1 MATSDTDTAPSAS
14 AAPDSSASVASLADT
29 EPDASPLSETHPTP
43 TAAGLVALNTPN
55 ASTAIHTPDADGW
68 VTCGTLR
75 VKGGTY
81 GTDFIYYPDLF
92 QYPKEDGTVVNY
104 GFAGYNGTVKSD
116 LILVLSEKSLSFKN
130 AEGTNTIDGR
140 SPNAAMTSIFIA
152 PGNHADLTLAG
163 VNINTTPNSNGS
175 SNIPINIMTNVYDA
189 ASGTWAKS
197 SEEVRNR
204 TSLHLTLAD
213 GTANYLAVN
222 EINMPAIRCGEGS
235 DLTIDDAE
243 RNVDA
248 SGNPVTPVGAV
259 INRDTTLASGKKLK
273 AGEPHTTLD
282 SANPGSLEVWGGQ
295 QCAAIGGAHEEDG
308 GTMTFNGGTI
318 TSHAW
323 TGNDWLETGAAIG
336 GGTWGRGTD
345 GALTFNSGTLNAVG
359 NYHTS
364 GIGSGCGAKYN
375 FTYDYTIAPDHIP
388 CDSRQSGNIVFLNGW
403 YYGMENVRA
412 GNITIN
418 GGFVKSTGFEHSSGF
433 GNSCASTPNTGGVIR
448 ITGGTLYP
456 TVTSS
461 EGFPDFNAD
470 GGHVII
476 TGGSVYTNGSFKGI
490 GGTAWGN
497 DAWSAEG
504 YNPND
509 PDDPNKVFMVT
520 IDLSADLRAAGEAG
534 DNLIESWNLKV
545 GGEDYPYG
553 APTQLLDGKLYLWLP
568 KSATKQT
575 VSVDLSYRGKDGQPH
590 PFDTLFRNPGQVDQ
604 LKRYEDFELP
614 KEYLAGLV
622 KPYDGR
628 PFKTYEITPEHP
640 LRTPEV
646 LSRDEE
652 GNPTEYRWLTNTDDV
667 VYRYRLY
674 DKRNGAPIGDEVDS
688 GRDMPVNVGV
698 MKFTMVSR
706 EYSGSSDPAL
716 ADFANGYWGHR
727 ATGWC
732 EITPIPSQVH
742 DVAATWADEGDAALQ
757 PGANEHPSNQ
767 RITVSAVIGRGE
779 TVDGKPLAA
788 DRSNAT
794 APTCK
799 APQGRV
805 QLFVDGEPVGEPVE
819 LLFDTKLDRNG
830 NVLTDPSGN
839 PVPDNAGTANAAVV
853 PNGSGGTETRFT
865 YTFTPSEADW
875 LVPGVG
881 EAGKHQVSLQFLP
894 PSAEQQKAGA
904 TANYLE
910 SADPA
915 KDPSAPSAEVVIE
928 PIDPNPTVTPAADPD
943 CKDPD
948 FPAPSVETG
957 PGEPDD
963 PAADPSEPGD
973 KNYHGSITTTWGEP
987 SEDNPHPGRVTLSIK
1002 TPSTGKIS
1010 VTDASGNVFTA
1021 DFLKGADGRPV
1032 RGEDGTYTLVL
1043 DPTAV
1048 GRGQLTF
1055 RQEPNGAYTGST
1067 WVYDVTV
1074 NPDVTV
1080 APAPGLSKEAEN
1092 LTHPDG
1098 PTQPGDRIR
1107 YTITAANGAT
1117 GSLWTDVVIRDPLPA
1132 CLELDEDSVR
1142 LDNPRGGV
1150 AGKALAKA
1158 PLVAA
1163 SDVGKFALATTGADG
1178 RRVLTV
1184 PAGDV
1189 PGGAT
1194 ATVTFECTVA
1204 IDAAGEGAAA
1214 ADLANIAEATGTRP
1228 DPTDPDNP
1236 MPDPDRP
1243 GQPLPINPDP
1253 TDPVTPPGPGRV
1265 MPADPAITLT
1275 KTVENLTTPS
1285 ASVTR
1290 IGDRLLYTV
1299 TLANTGAANSCLVGA
1314 VISDPLP
1321 VGIEPAAGTIQ
1332 LAVNG
1337 GAPVPVPDG
1346 AYDRGTRTIAVTC
1359 GDLWGG
1365 GSAVLAFE
1373 VIVEAA
1379 ALGQNSANIAH
1390 AHGGIPS
1397 EDPGSVPLGPDP
1409 GKPTEPPADEPIA
1422 SSDPAEPPT
1431 IIPDDP
1437 GRDDL
1442 SIAKTAENA
1451 SRDDGTTHVGDTVR
1465 YRIVLANSGPATG
1478 WMDAVIRDDVPHGL
1492 EPIAGTI
1499 RLALPDGRE
1508 VTVDD
1513 EAYDP
1518 ATRILAVAVGHLYGG
1533 QEATLS
1539 FDALVT
1545 KDALDTDIGNI
1556 GTGYGTPPSQWD
1568 PDRPAPEPGSPFR
1581 PEEGWDGYIR
1591 SHESVSTDPVYP
1603 PGVTARGGILQDADD
1618 SSTARKKD
1626 STTIRHRLAQTGD
1639 ALAAAS
1645 GTALALALAAG
1656 ALALASRR
1664 RARRAR

>member
-1 MATSDTDTAPSAS
+1 M
-14 AAPDSSASVASLADT
+14 
-29 EPDASPLSETHPTP
+29 
-43 TAAGLVALNTPN
+43 ALNAPN
-55 ASTAIHTPDADGW
+55 ASTADHTPDADGW

-81 GTDFIYYPDLF
+81 GTDFIYYPDVF
-92 QYPKEDGTVVNY
+92 QSYREDGTATNY
-104 GFAGYNGTVKSD
+104 GFVGYAGTVKSD
-116 LILVLSEKSLSFKN
+116 LILVLTNKPLTIKN
-130 AEGTNTIDGR
+130 AEGTNTDT
-140 SPNAAMTSIFIA
+140 PKDANAANTCIYIA
-152 PGNHADLTLAG
+152 PGMHADLTLAG
-163 VNINTTPNSNGS
+163 VNINATPHT
-175 SNIPINIMTNVYDA
+175 NIPINVMTNIADTA
-189 ASGTWAKS
+189 TGAWAKS
-197 SEEVRNR
+197 GAEIRNR

-213 GTANYLAVN
+213 GTKNYLATP
-222 EINMPAIRCGEGS
+222 EINMPGIRCGEGS
-235 DLTIDDAE
+235 NLTIDDGE
-243 RNVDA
+243 RNVDKA
-248 SGNPVTPVGAV
+248 GNEVAPAGAV
-259 INRDTTLASGKKLK
+259 IPRDATLISGKKLK
-273 AGEPHTTLD
+273 AGEPHTALD
-282 SANPGSLEVWGGQ
+282 SANPGVLEVWGGQ
-295 QCAAIGGAHEEDG
+295 QSAAIGGASEETG
-308 GTMTFNGGTI
+308 GTMTFNGGVI
-318 TSHAW
+318 TARAW
-323 TGNDWLETGAAIG
+323 TGNHWLETGAGIG
-336 GGTWGRGTD
+336 GGSWGCGTD
-345 GALTFNSGTLNAVG
+345 GTLTFNSGIIDARG

-364 GIGSGCGAKYN
+364 GIGSGSGAKKN
-375 FTYDYTIAPDHIP
+375 FAYDYTIAPDHIP
-388 CDSRQSGNIVFLNGW
+388 CIGRQKGSIVFDGGW
-403 YYGMENVRA
+403 YYDTENVRA

-418 GGFVKSTGFEHSSGF
+418 GGFIKSTGYEHSSGF
-433 GNSCASTPNTGGVIR
+433 GNSCASTPNTGGVIK

-456 TVTSS
+456 SVTSS

-504 YNPND
+504 YSPND

-520 IDLSADLRAAGEAG
+520 IDLSADLRAAGESG

-614 KEYLAGLV
+614 KEYLDGLV

-757 PGANEHPSNQ
+757 PGVNEHPSNQ

-830 NVLTDPSGN
+830 NVLTDGSGN

-875 LVPGVG
+875 LVPGTG

-894 PSAEQQKAGA
+894 PSSEQQKAGA
-904 TANYLE
+904 AANYLE

-915 KDPSAPSAEVVIE
+915 KDPSAPSAEVAIE
-928 PIDPNPTVTPAADPD
+928 PIDPNPTVTPKPDPD

-963 PAADPSEPGD
+963 PAADPG
-973 KNYHGSITTTWGEP
+973 KAGNKTHHGTIVTTWGEP
-987 SEDNPHPGRVTLSIK
+987 SADNPHPGRVTLSIK
-1002 TPSTGKIS
+1002 TPSTGPIS

-1021 DFLKGADGRPV
+1021 DFLKDADGRPV
-1032 RGEDGTYTLVL
+1032 RGEDDTYTLVL

-1048 GRGQLTF
+1048 GSGKLTI
-1055 RQEPNGAYTGST
+1055 RQEANGAYTGST

-1080 APAPGLSKEAEN
+1080 APAPSLSKKAEN

-1107 YTITAANGAT
+1107 YTITAANGTA
-1117 GSLWTDVVIRDPLPA
+1117 GSLWTGVVVRDPLAA
-1132 CLELDEDSVR
+1132 CLELDEGSVR

-1150 AGKALAKA
+1150 AGKALTKA

-1163 SDVGKFALATTGADG
+1163 SDVGKFALAAADANG

-1184 PAGDV
+1184 PAGNV
-1189 PGGAT
+1189 PGGAE
-1194 ATVTFECTVA
+1194 ATITFECTVA
-1204 IDAAGEGAAA
+1204 ADAAGEGAPA
-1214 ADLANIAEATGTRP
+1214 ADLTNIAEATGTRP
-1228 DPTDPDNP
+1228 DPADPDKP
-1236 MPDPDRP
+1236 MPDPANP
-1243 GQPLPINPDP
+1243 GKPLPIDPDP

-1265 MPADPAITLT
+1265 VPADPEIGLT
-1275 KTVENLTTPS
+1275 KTVENLTAPG
-1285 ASVTR
+1285 ANVTR

-1299 TLANTGAANSCLVGA
+1299 TLANTGAANSCLVNA

-1321 VGIEPAAGTIQ
+1321 VGIEPAAGTLR
-1332 LAVNG
+1332 LAAGG
-1337 GAPVPVPDG
+1337 GASVPVPDG
-1346 AYDRGTRTIAVTC
+1346 AYDHETRTIAVTC
-1359 GDLWGG
+1359 GDIWGG
-1365 GSAVLAFE
+1365 GSAVLTFE
-1373 VIVEAA
+1373 AVVEAA
-1379 ALGQNSANIAH
+1379 ALGQSSANIAH
-1390 AHGGIPS
+1390 THGSIPS
-1397 EDPGSVPLGPDP
+1397 EDPDTVPSNPDP
-1409 GKPTEPPADEPIA
+1409 GKPTDPPADEPLA
-1422 SSDPAEPPT
+1422 SSDPVEPPT

-1465 YRIVLANSGPATG
+1465 YRIALANSGPATG

-1492 EPIAGTI
+1492 EPVAGTI
-1499 RLALPDGRE
+1499 RLSLPDGRE
-1508 VTVDD
+1508 VAVDD
-1513 EAYDP
+1513 GAYDP

-1533 QEATLS
+1533 QEAALS

-1545 KDALDTDIGNI
+1545 KDALDTDIGNV
-1556 GTGYGTPPSQWD
+1556 GTAIGTPPSQWD
-1568 PDRPAPEPGSPFR
+1568 PDRPAPAPGDPFR

-1603 PGVTARGGILQDADD
+1603 PGVTTRGGILQDADD
-1618 SSTARKKD
+1618 SSTAREKQR
-1626 STTIRHRLAQTGD
+1626 TTIAHKLAQTGD
-1639 ALAAAS
+1639 ALS
-1645 GTALALALAAG
+1645 LALLLSATLALAAG
-1656 ALALASRR
+1656 ALALAGRH

>member
-1 MATSDTDTAPSAS
+1 M
-14 AAPDSSASVASLADT
+14 
-29 EPDASPLSETHPTP
+29 
-43 TAAGLVALNTPN
+43 ALNAPN
-55 ASTAIHTPDADGW
+55 ASTADHAPDADGW

-75 VKGGTY
+75 VKGGAY
-81 GTDFIYYPDLF
+81 GTDFIYYPDVF
-92 QYPKEDGTVVNY
+92 QYPTEDGTLVNY
-104 GFAGYNGTVKSD
+104 GYGHDGLASDVLLVISKSH
-116 LILVLSEKSLSFKN
+116 LEFKN
-130 AEGTNTIDGR
+130 AEGTDTDTPA
-140 SPNAAMTSIFIA
+140 STTAAHTGIWIA
-152 PGNHADLTLAG
+152 PGNKADITLEG
-163 VNINTTPNSNGS
+163 VNIAPIANGG
-175 SNIPINIMTNVYDA
+175 IPINILTNISDTDA
-189 ASGTWAKS
+189 ERWALKGT
-197 SEEVRNR
+197 EVRNR
-204 TSLHLTLAD
+204 TSLHITLAD
-213 GTANYLAVN
+213 GTKNYLYANSV
-222 EINMPAIRCGEGS
+222 NMPAIRCGEGS
-235 DLTIDDAE
+235 DLVIDDAE
-243 RNVDA
+243 LNIDRG
-248 SGNPVTPVGAV
+248 GNAVAPIGGV
-259 INRDTTLASGKKLK
+259 INDNTVLASGKEIQK
-273 AGEPHTTLD
+273 GQSHTALD
-282 SANPGSLEVWGGQ
+282 SSNPGELQVWGG
-295 QCAAIGGAHEEDG
+295 CLAASIGGACEETG
-308 GTMTFNGGTI
+308 GSLTFNGGI
-318 TSHAW
+318 VSAHAD
-323 TGNDWLETGAAIG
+323 TAHSVDYQTGAGIG
-336 GGTWGRGTD
+336 GGTWGNGTD
-345 GALTFNSGTLNAVG
+345 RVIAFNSGTYDATG
-359 NYHTS
+359 NFHSS
-364 GIGSGCGAKYN
+364 GIGSGCGAKALH
-375 FTYDYTIAPDHIP
+375 TYDYAIPPDHIP
-388 CDSRQSGNIVFLNGW
+388 CEGRQNGNFIW
-403 YYGMENVRA
+403 EYGSAYATGVRA

-418 GGFVKSTGFEHSSGF
+418 GGFVKSTGAAHAAGF
-433 GNSCASTPNTGGVIR
+433 GNSCSTSPNENGIIR

-456 TVTSS
+456 IAT
-461 EGFPDFNAD
+461 GALPDFFNP
-470 GGHVII
+470 GGHVVI
-476 TGGSVYTNGSFKGI
+476 TGGSVYTNGSFQGI

-497 DAWSAEG
+497 DAALADG
-504 YNPND
+504 YDPDD

-520 IDLSADLRAAGEAG
+520 IDLSADMAAAGEAG

-553 APTQLLDGKLYLWLP
+553 APTQLIDGKLYLWLP
-568 KSATKQT
+568 KSATEQT
-575 VSVDLSYRGKDGQPH
+575 VSVDLSYRGKDGQAH

-604 LKRYEDFELP
+604 LKRYEDFYLP
-614 KEYLAGLV
+614 DEYLDSLV
-622 KPYDGR
+622 KPYDGL

-667 VYRYRLY
+667 TYRYRLY
-674 DKRNGAPIGDEVDS
+674 DSRDGAPVGDEVDS

-788 DRSNAT
+788 DRSNVT

-830 NVLTDPSGN
+830 NVLRDGSGN
-839 PVPDNAGTANAAVV
+839 PIPDNTGVANATVV
-853 PNGSGGTETRFT
+853 PNGEGGAETRFT
-865 YTFTPSEADW
+865 YTFTPSDADW
-875 LVPGVG
+875 LVPGLG
-881 EAGKHQVSLQFLP
+881 EAGKHQVSLQFLR
-894 PSAEQQKAGA
+894 PSDEQQEAA
-904 TANYLE
+904 VPANYLE

-928 PIDPNPTVTPAADPD
+928 PIDPNPTVTPTPDPD

-957 PGEPDD
+957 PGEPND

-973 KNYHGSITTTWGEP
+973 KSYHGSITTTWGEP

-1021 DFLKGADGRPV
+1021 DFFKDADGRPV

-1055 RQEPNGAYTGST
+1055 KQEPNGAYTGST

-1080 APAPGLSKEAEN
+1080 APAPSLSKEAEN

-1107 YTITAANGAT
+1107 YTITAANTAT
-1117 GSLWTDVVIRDPLPA
+1117 GSLWTGVVVRDPLPA
-1132 CLELDEDSVR
+1132 CLELDEGSVR

-1163 SDVGKFALATTGADG
+1163 SDVGKFALSAPGADG
-1178 RRVLTV
+1178 RRILTV
-1184 PAGDV
+1184 PAGNV
-1189 PGGAT
+1189 PGGAE

-1236 MPDPDRP
+1236 MPDPNRP

-1265 MPADPAITLT
+1265 VPADPAITLT
-1275 KTVENLTTPS
+1275 KTVENLTTPG

-1365 GSAVLAFE
+1365 GAAVLTFE
-1373 VIVEAA
+1373 AAVEAD
-1379 ALGQNSANIAH
+1379 ALGQDAANIAH

-1397 EDPGSVPLGPDP
+1397 EDPGTVPSGPDP
-1409 GKPTEPPADEPIA
+1409 GKPAEPPADGPVA
-1422 SSDPAEPPT
+1422 SSDPAEPPI

-1465 YRIVLANSGPATG
+1465 YRIALANSGPATG

-1513 EAYDP
+1513 GAYDP

-1568 PDRPAPEPGSPFR
+1568 PGRPAPEPGNPFR
-1581 PEEGWDGYIR
+1581 PKEGWDEYAR
-1591 SHESVSTDPVYP
+1591 DHESVATDPVYP
-1603 PGVTARGGILQDADD
+1603 PGVTSRGGVLQDTDD
-1618 SSTARKKD
+1618 SSTAREKQR
-1626 STTIRHRLAQTGD
+1626 STIAHKLAQTGD
-1639 ALAAAS
+1639 ALS
-1645 GTALALALAAG
+1645 LALLLPATLTLAAG
-1656 ALALASRR
+1656 ALTLASRR

>member
-1 MATSDTDTAPSAS
+1 MAQSITAAALPLTTTSTTVAQATAAATPS
-14 AAPDSSASVASLADT
+14 
-29 EPDASPLSETHPTP
+29 PDAFEMGGFTIWGVDGDKV
-43 TAAGLVALNTPN
+43 TAADFAYDAAAKTLTVNTDKHF
-55 ASTAIHTPDADGW
+55 AIQTGDQAIIEGSVDED
-68 VTCGTLR
+68 VR
-75 VKGGTY
+75 VGVHENPVDT
-81 GTDFIYYPDLF
+81 
-92 QYPKEDGTVVNY
+92 
-104 GFAGYNGTVKSD
+104 S
-116 LILVLSEKSLSFKN
+116 LI
-130 AEGTNTIDGR
+130 I
-140 SPNAAMTSIFIA
+140 P
-152 PGNHADLTLAG
+152 ADLEANITLAG
-163 VNINTTPNSNGS
+163 VG
-175 SNIPINIMTNVYDA
+175 VRA
-189 ASGTWAKS
+189 ANPFDIAAGATC
-197 SEEVRNR
+197 
-204 TSLHLTLAD
+204 HLILAD
-213 GTANYLAVN
+213 GTYNSFASTGDADPGIHNPTGAT
-222 EINMPAIRCGEGS
+222 
-235 DLTIDDAE
+235 LTIDDSVPNKDSTGKTVVPTNGLVPA
-243 RNVDA
+243 D
-248 SGNPVTPVGAV
+248 
-259 INRDTTLASGKKLK
+259 ITLANGKRIKKGDPLSVMDSESPGILYVLAGFSGYGNG
-273 AGEPHTTLD
+273 AGIGGKSGAIGASNGQAGGTFTMNGGIVTARC
-282 SANPGSLEVWGGQ
+282 SANWNSSATY
-295 QCAAIGGAHEEDG
+295 CGAG
-308 GTMTFNGGTI
+308 
-318 TSHAW
+318 
-323 TGNDWLETGAAIG
+323 IG
-336 GGTWGRGTD
+336 GGGWGGNGT
-345 GALTFNSGTLNAVG
+345 
-359 NYHTS
+359 
-364 GIGSGCGAKYN
+364 GS
-375 FTYDYTIAPDHIP
+375 DE
-388 CDSRQSGNIVFLNGW
+388 W
-403 YYGMENVRA
+403 
-412 GNITIN
+412 ITIN
-418 GGFVKSTGFEHSSGF
+418 GGRLNAIAGWHGAGIGSGNAGATGNIRINGGYVISKGGAHGSGF
-433 GNSCASTPNTGGVIR
+433 GAACQPADSSAYKIVL
-448 ITGGTLYP
+448 TGGTLIP
-456 TVTSS
+456 STVKPPAS
-461 EGFPDFNAD
+461 GCGDIGAPGAD
-470 GGHVII
+470 ITII
-476 TGGSVYTNGSFKGI
+476 GGSVGNGRKPGDFTFAG
-490 GGTAWGN
+490 
-497 DAWSAEG
+497 SAHNAAGQPIE
-504 YNPND
+504 
-509 PDDPNKVFMVT
+509 MIQ
-520 IDLSADLRAAGEAG
+520 IDLTSD
-534 DNLIESWNLKV
+534 V
-545 GGEDYPYG
+545 GANTYAVTDWQLLVDGVPYDYG
-553 APTQLLDGKLYLWLP
+553 APAEFDKGHLYLWLP
-568 KSATKQT
+568 KTIKENSEVT
-575 VSVDLSYRGKDGQPH
+575 VRLTYLDEGNLD
-590 PFDTLFRNPGQVDQ
+590 
-604 LKRYEDFELP
+604 ED
-614 KEYLAGLV
+614 
-622 KPYDGR
+622 
-628 PFKTYEITPEHP
+628 
-640 LRTPEV
+640 
-646 LSRDEE
+646 
-652 GNPTEYRWLTNTDDV
+652 GNPTPVTPMDLFRPGDNNLPA
-667 VYRYRLY
+667 
-674 DKRNGAPIGDEVDS
+674 GAPNDGKLRRYADFTLPDTYTGKLTKYYDGEPFPALPLPIEAPDGRNLTDPAAITYKFQMLDAS
-688 GRDMPVNVGV
+688 GEPYGPELESRDPSGASQMPVNVGT
-698 MKFTMVSR
+698 MRFTAISTQ
-706 EYSGSSDPAL
+706 YSSDTEGR
-716 ADFANGYWGHR
+716 FSESYWGHR
-727 ATGWC
+727 AQGKC
-732 EITPIPSQVH
+732 EIKPIGSQVAITGA
-742 DVAATWADEGDAALQ
+742 VWENGQ
-757 PGANEHPSNQ
+757 PGSQEN
-767 RITVSAVIGRGE
+767 SAEKKLSLTCEVKR
-779 TVDGKPLAA
+779 A
-788 DRSNAT
+788 DR
-794 APTCK
+794 
-799 APQGRV
+799 
-805 QLFVDGEPVGEPVE
+805 
-819 LLFDTKLDRNG
+819 
-830 NVLTDPSGN
+830 DPSGE
-839 PVPDNAGTANAAVV
+839 PTKPTCAAPLGRIQLYVDGQAVGDPIEMLTADRTLPDGTVLRANTTTAGDTA
-853 PNGSGGTETRFT
+853 
-865 YTFTPSEADW
+865 TFTFTAAPAEVDH
-875 LVPGVG
+875 LVPV
-881 EAGKHQVSLQFLP
+881 ATPNQRHIISAQYLLP
-894 PSAEQQKAGA
+894 NEEQQEASVP
-904 TANYLE
+904 ANYLE
-910 SADPA
+910 SADPVENP
-915 KDPSAPSAEVVIE
+915 DEAPSAEVAIE
-928 PIDPNPTVTPAADPD
+928 PIDPNPTVTPTPDPD

-987 SEDNPHPGRVTLSIK
+987 SEDNPHPGRVTLK
-1002 TPSTGKIS
+1002 VETPSTGRIS
-1010 VTDASGNVFTA
+1010 VTDASGNVFDA
-1021 DFLKGADGRPV
+1021 DFLKDADGRPV

-1055 RQEPNGAYTGST
+1055 KQEPNGAYTGST

-1080 APAPGLSKEAEN
+1080 APAPSLSKEAEN

-1107 YTITAANGAT
+1107 YTITAANTAT
-1117 GSLWTDVVIRDPLPA
+1117 GSLWTGVVVRDPLPA
-1132 CLELDEDSVR
+1132 CLELDEGSVR

-1163 SDVGKFALATTGADG
+1163 SDVGKFALATAGADG

-1236 MPDPDRP
+1236 MPDPNRP
-1243 GQPLPINPDP
+1243 GQPLPVDPDP
-1253 TDPVTPPGPGRV
+1253 TNPVTPPGPGRV
-1265 MPADPAITLT
+1265 VPADPAITLT
-1275 KTVENLTTPS
+1275 KTVKNLTTPG

-1299 TLANTGAANSCLVGA
+1299 TLANIGAANSCLVGA

-1465 YRIVLANSGPATG
+1465 YRIALANSGPATG

-1508 VTVDD
+1508 VTADD
-1513 EAYDP
+1513 GAYDP

-1568 PDRPAPEPGSPFR
+1568 PGRPAPEPGNPIR
-1581 PEEGWDGYIR
+1581 PEEGWDEYAR
-1591 SHESVSTDPVYP
+1591 DHESVATDPVYP
-1603 PGVTARGGILQDADD
+1603 PGVTARGGVLQDADD
-1618 SSTARKKD
+1618 SSTAREKQR
-1626 STTIRHRLAQTGD
+1626 STIAHKLAQTGD

-1664 RARRAR
+1664 RARQAR

>member
-1 MATSDTDTAPSAS
+1 M
-14 AAPDSSASVASLADT
+14 
-29 EPDASPLSETHPTP
+29 
-43 TAAGLVALNTPN
+43 ALNAPN
-55 ASTAIHTPDADGW
+55 ASTATHIPDTDGW

-81 GTDFIYYPDLF
+81 GTDFIYYPNVF
-92 QYPKEDGTVVNY
+92 QSYREDGTIINY
-104 GFAGYNGTVKSD
+104 GFFGYSAAHVAD
-116 LILVLSEKSLSFKN
+116 LILVLTDTPLTVKN
-130 AEGTNTIDGR
+130 ANGTNTDDWGN
-140 SPNAAMTSIFIA
+140 PNAAHTCLWIA
-152 PGNHADLTLAG
+152 PGNRSDITLAG
-163 VNINTTPNSNGS
+163 VNIYSQTNGS
-175 SNIPINIMTNVYDA
+175 IPINIMTNIADTA
-189 ASGTWAKS
+189 TGAWALKG
-197 SEEVRNR
+197 SEIRNR
-204 TSLHLTLAD
+204 TGLHLTLAD
-213 GTANYLAVN
+213 GTKNYLFSN
-222 EINMPAIRCGEGS
+222 EHHMPALRCGEGS

-243 RNVDA
+243 RNVDKNE
-248 SGNPVTPVGAV
+248 SPVVPVGGT
-259 INRDTTLASGKKLK
+259 INQDTQLKSGKVLK
-273 AGEPHTTLD
+273 KGDPHTALD
-282 SANPGSLEVWGGQ
+282 STNPGELYARAGLQ
-295 QCAAIGGAHEEDG
+295 AAAIGGGNEETG

-318 TSHAW
+318 TARAEHA
-323 TGNDWLETGAAIG
+323 TSDVDWQTGAAIG
-336 GGTWGRGTD
+336 GGTLGNGTD
-345 GALTFNSGTLNAVG
+345 GTLTFNSGTCNAVG
-359 NYHTS
+359 NYHAS
-364 GIGSGCGAKYN
+364 GIGAGCGAKHAEAW
-375 FTYDYTIAPDHIP
+375 DYAMPPDHIP
-388 CDSRQSGNIVFLNGW
+388 CESRQKGGTHSDKWFVYFGAT
-403 YYGMENVRA
+403 RA

-418 GGFVKSTGFEHSSGF
+418 GGFIQSTGFEHSSGF
-433 GNSCASTPNTGGVIR
+433 GNSCANVANTGGIIK

-456 TVTSS
+456 VVYSS
-461 EGFPDFNAD
+461 FPDFNAY
-470 GGHVII
+470 GGHVEI
-476 TGGSVYTNGSFKGI
+476 TGGSVYTNGSFSGI

-497 DAWSAEG
+497 DAWAAEG
-504 YNPND
+504 YNPDD
-509 PDDPNKVFMVT
+509 PNDPNKVFMVT
-520 IDLSADLRAAGEAG
+520 IDLSADLRAAGESG

-553 APTQLLDGKLYLWLP
+553 APTQLLGGKLYLWLP

-575 VSVDLSYRGKDGQPH
+575 VSVDLSYRGKDGQAH

-614 KEYLAGLV
+614 KEYLDGLL

-646 LSRDEE
+646 LGRDEE

-799 APQGRV
+799 APRGRV
-805 QLFVDGEPVGEPVE
+805 QLFVDGEPVGDPME
-819 LLFDTKLDRNG
+819 LLFDTKLDQNG
-830 NVLTDPSGN
+830 NVLRDGSGN
-839 PVPDNAGTANAAVV
+839 PIPDNTGVANATVV
-853 PNGSGGTETRFT
+853 PNGEGGAETRFT
-865 YTFTPSEADW
+865 YTFTPSDADW
-875 LVPGVG
+875 LVPGLG
-881 EAGKHQVSLQFLP
+881 EAGKHQVSLQFVQ
-894 PSAEQQKAGA
+894 PSDKQQEAGVP
-904 TANYLE
+904 ANYLE

-915 KDPSAPSAEVVIE
+915 KDPAAPSAEVAIE
-928 PIDPNPTVTPAADPD
+928 PIDPNPTVTPTPDPD

-987 SEDNPHPGRVTLSIK
+987 SEDNPHPGRITLSIK

-1021 DFLKGADGRPV
+1021 DFLKDADGRPV

-1048 GRGQLTF
+1048 GRGQLVF
-1055 RQEPNGAYTGST
+1055 KQEPNGAYTGST

-1080 APAPGLSKEAEN
+1080 APAPSLSKEAEN

-1107 YTITAANGAT
+1107 YTITAANTAT
-1117 GSLWTDVVIRDPLPA
+1117 GSLWTGVVVRDPLPA
-1132 CLELDEDSVR
+1132 CLELDEGSVR

-1163 SDVGKFALATTGADG
+1163 SDVGKFALATAGADG

-1236 MPDPDRP
+1236 MPDPNRP

-1265 MPADPAITLT
+1265 VPADPAITLT
-1275 KTVENLTTPS
+1275 KTVENLTTPG

-1365 GSAVLAFE
+1365 GAAVLTFE
-1373 VIVEAA
+1373 AAVEAD
-1379 ALGQNSANIAH
+1379 ALGQDAANIAH

-1397 EDPGSVPLGPDP
+1397 EDPGSVPLGPDS

-1451 SRDDGTTHVGDTVR
+1451 SRDDGTTHVGDTMR
-1465 YRIVLANSGPATG
+1465 YRIALANSGPDTG

-1513 EAYDP
+1513 GAYDP

-1545 KDALDTDIGNI
+1545 KDALDTDIGNT

-1568 PDRPAPEPGSPFR
+1568 PGRPAPEPGNPFR
-1581 PEEGWDGYIR
+1581 PEEGWDEYAR
-1591 SHESVSTDPVYP
+1591 DHESVATDPVYP
-1603 PGVTARGGILQDADD
+1603 PGVTARGGILQDTDD
-1618 SSTARKKD
+1618 GSIAREKQRSTIAHK
-1626 STTIRHRLAQTGD
+1626 LAQTGD
-1639 ALAAAS
+1639 ALS
-1645 GTALALALAAG
+1645 LALLFSAALALAAG
-1656 ALALASRR
+1656 ALILASRR